1 MAIFADILM
10 VVTGLLAGVKSSA
23 YNQGE
28 RYKWGWYTISC
39 IAFLAIFYI
48 LIVGGQTGT
57 YFLSFK
63 HTLCL
68 W

>member
-1 MAIFADILM
+1 LLAIFADILM

-23 YNQGE
+23 YSQGE

-57 YFLSFK
+57 FLLPFK
-63 HTLCL
+63 HFLC
-68 W
+68 

>member
-1 MAIFADILM
+1 LLAIFADILM

-23 YNQGE
+23 YSQGE

-57 YFLSFK
+57 YLLRFK
-63 HTLCL
+63 YVLC
-68 W
+68 